1 MVADIKDLEDLAVG
15 SGGLSSGRDRE
26 VTETGAPRDP
36 KPWLRLAMQHVSIY
50 DPRQQPRDVNI
61 WLPRDKNRT
70 MLIVQTYF
78 SNLNY
83 HRPVL
88 ERSKFMEKL
97 EMLYEGRPS
106 PYDPGYICCLYLVL
120 ALGTMSEL
128 NSQPPD
134 PNEFENYDTPVR
146 RTIAHGWPDYV
157 EFFERALAVKPDLRM
172 TISSLQALI
181 LLHWYLYTEV
191 CITVTLRGSS
201 ADKSTETA
209 TITLAS
215 CR

>member
-1 MVADIKDLEDLAVG
+1 
-15 SGGLSSGRDRE
+15 
-26 VTETGAPRDP
+26 
-36 KPWLRLAMQHVSIY
+36 MQHVSMY
-50 DPRQQPRDVNI
+50 DPRQQPRNVDL

-70 MLIVQTYF
+70 ILIVQTYF

-88 ERSKFMEKL
+88 ERSKFMQRL
-97 EMLYEGRPS
+97 ESLYEGRAPL
-106 PYDPGYICCLYLVL
+106 PTYDPGYVCCLYLVL

-134 PNEFENYDTPVR
+134 PNEFVDYDTPVR
-146 RTIAHGWPDYV
+146 RTIAHGWPDYN
-157 EFFERALAVKPDLRM
+157 EFFQRALAVKPDLRM

-191 CITVTLRGSS
+191 SGTFIIADAS
-201 ADKSTETA
+201 ADNSIEAA
-209 TITLAS
+209 TFAMAS
-215 CR
+215 RW

>member
-1 MVADIKDLEDLAVG
+1 MEDLAVG

-26 VTETGAPRDP
+26 VTDAGAPRDA
-36 KPWLRLAMQHVSIY
+36 KPWLKLTMQHISVY
-50 DPRQQPRDVNI
+50 DARQQPRDVDI

-70 MLIVQTYF
+70 MVVVQTYF
-78 SNLNY
+78 SYLNY

-88 ERSKFMEKL
+88 DRAKFMEKL
-97 EMLYEGRPS
+97 NSLYDGRPS

-128 NSQPPD
+128 NRSAE
-134 PNEFENYDTPVR
+134 PNESMEYEAPVR
-146 RTIAHGWPDYV
+146 KLTAHGWPEHV

-172 TISSLQALI
+172 TITSLQALI

-191 CITVTLRGSS
+191 SS
-201 ADKSTETA
+201 FISFMSIARFHVLHSRDNNAPSGA
-209 TITLAS
+209 LLVV
-215 CR
+215 